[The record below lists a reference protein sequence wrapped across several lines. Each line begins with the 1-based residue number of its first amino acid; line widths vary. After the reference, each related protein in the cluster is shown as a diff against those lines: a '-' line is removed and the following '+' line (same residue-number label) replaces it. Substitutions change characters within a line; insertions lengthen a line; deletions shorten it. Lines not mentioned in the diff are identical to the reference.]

1 MSEIQ
6 IADRLVGSDHP
17 TYFIADISANHDG
30 DLDPAEARSSL
41 TAGGAGELDPR
52 VPTRKTGAE
61 AFRHPSL
68 SREVHA
74 AGLITRTGP
83 MKTPGVAIRGG
94 SHYV

>member
-1 MSEIQ
+1 MNAIMIGERWI
-6 IADRLVGSDHP
+6 GGDHP
-17 TYFIADISANHDG
+17 TYFIADVSANHDG
-30 DLDPAEARSSL
+30 DLDPAEARGNL
-41 TAGGAGELDPR
+41 TAGEAGELDPR
-52 VPTRKTGAE
+52 VPTRKSGAE